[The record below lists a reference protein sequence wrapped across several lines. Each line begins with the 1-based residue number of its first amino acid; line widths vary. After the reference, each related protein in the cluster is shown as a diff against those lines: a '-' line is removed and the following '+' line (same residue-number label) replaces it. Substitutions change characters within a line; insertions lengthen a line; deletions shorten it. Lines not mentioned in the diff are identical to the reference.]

1 MNHFVREIK
10 IDRLFHLKDLEISIP
25 DSAYPHLIITG
36 KNGSGKTVLL
46 QIMSDL
52 LQLLADRFTPD
63 HPSAIS
69 FAQSIPLGQSVEEI
83 HVAREQSSVHC
94 YIINSR
100 HISEAF
106 CSGDFVMAYYQ
117 ADRSFKMIEPVS
129 PQKPVVVTDDIRHN
143 SSEQFINF
151 LVDLKFQELLAISN
165 KDAQKETEIKSWFDT
180 FEGLLRRLFEDVSL
194 TLQFSQQDSYSFN
207 VSTKGQ
213 TFGFNEMSDG
223 YKAAL
228 NIVAD
233 LILRMHKQGKLSDI
247 FTKEGI
253 VLIDEIETHL
263 HLSLQKM
270 IMPFLTGVF
279 PNIQFIVTTHSPFV
293 LSSMPNA
300 VAYDLEHQEVISN
313 LTEYSYEA
321 LAEGYFGV
329 KSDSSYSE
337 MRLNDFRCLL
347 EKAQWSE
354 ADRIKIKNLKEDFE
368 KIPEVVS
375 PLIVGEYKRLSIKY
389 AVKLM
394 TLQ

>member
-1 MNHFVREIK
+1 MNHFVRKII

-46 QIMSDL
+46 QI
-52 LQLLADRFTPD
+52 LADILTLSVDR
-63 HPSAIS
+63 SALNLDSVIHYS
-69 FAQSIPLGQSVEEI
+69 FHSLGQFVEEI
-83 HVAREQSSVHC
+83 DATVRLGSVKCNIYNARNIFS
-94 YIINSR
+94 N
-100 HISEAF
+100 AF
-106 CSGDFVMAYYQ
+106 ITGDFVMAYYQ
-117 ADRSFKMIEPVS
+117 ADRSFKMIEPQS
-129 PQKPVVVTDDIRHN
+129 PQKPNVITYDLRHN

-194 TLQFSQQDSYSFN
+194 TLQFSQQDSYSFK
-207 VSTKGQ
+207 VCTKGQ

-233 LILRMHKQGKLSDI
+233 LILRMHKQGKLSDV
-247 FTKEGI
+247 FNKEGI

-329 KSDSSYSE
+329 KSPSSYSE
-337 MRLNDFRCLL
+337 MRLNDFRRLL

-375 PLIVGEYKRLSIKY
+375 PLIVGEYKRLSIQY
-389 AVKLM
+389 ADKLM

>member
-46 QIMSDL
+46 QI
-52 LQLLADRFTPD
+52 LADILTLSVDR
-63 HPSAIS
+63 SALNLDSVIHYS
-69 FAQSIPLGQSVEEI
+69 FLPLGQFVEEI
-83 HVAREQSSVHC
+83 DATVRLGSVKCNIYNAR
-94 YIINSR
+94 N
-100 HISEAF
+100 ISNAF
-106 CSGDFVMAYYQ
+106 FNGDFVMAYYQ
-117 ADRSFKMIEPVS
+117 ADRSFKMIEPQS
-129 PQKPVVVTDDIRHN
+129 PQKPNVITHDLRHN

-165 KDAQKETEIKSWFDT
+165 KDTQRASEIKSWFDT
-180 FEGLLRRLFEDVSL
+180 FEGLLRRLFEDQEL

-233 LILRMHKQGKLSDI
+233 LILRMHKQGKLSDV

-337 MRLNDFRCLL
+337 MRLNDFRHLL

-375 PLIVGEYKRLSIKY
+375 PLIVGEYKRLSIQY
-389 AVKLM
+389 ADKLM

>member
-1 MNHFVREIK
+1 MNHFVREII

-94 YIINSR
+94 YIFNSR

-165 KDAQKETEIKSWFDT
+165 KDTQRASEIKSWFDT
-180 FEGLLRRLFEDVSL
+180 FEVLLRRLFEDQEL

-228 NIVAD
+228 IIVAD
-233 LILRMHKQGKLSDI
+233 LILRMHKQGKLSDV

-337 MRLNDFRCLL
+337 MRLNDFRRLL

-389 AVKLM
+389 ADKLM
-394 TLQ
+394 ALQ

>member
-25 DSAYPHLIITG
+25 DSASPHLIITG
-36 KNGSGKTVLL
+36 MNGSGKTVLL
-46 QIMSDL
+46 QIMADL
-52 LQLLADRFTPD
+52 LQLVIRDSNETGFNIKVYSKSSLNEYEDVYGVET
-63 HPSAIS
+63 SLGAIK
-69 FAQSIPLGQSVEEI
+69 
-83 HVAREQSSVHC
+83 
-94 YIINSR
+94 
-100 HISEAF
+100 
-106 CSGDFVMAYYQ
+106 CSCFDTRGVQIGFELNEFVFAYYQ

-165 KDAQKETEIKSWFDT
+165 KDSQRSSEINSWFNT
-180 FEGLLRRLFEDVSL
+180 FEGLLRELFEDEEL

-207 VSTKGQ
+207 VSTRGQ

-233 LILRMHKQGKLSDI
+233 LILRMHKQGKLSDV

-329 KSDSSYSE
+329 KTPSSYSE
-337 MRLNDFRCLL
+337 MRLNDFRRLL

-389 AVKLM
+389 ADKLM

>member
-1 MNHFVREIK
+1 MDGKMATHFYDFEGA
-10 IDRLFHLKDLEISIP
+10 IDNIRNDYFI
-25 DSAYPHLIITG
+25 
-36 KNGSGKTVLL
+36 
-46 QIMSDL
+46 
-52 LQLLADRFTPD
+52 
-63 HPSAIS
+63 
-69 FAQSIPLGQSVEEI
+69 
-83 HVAREQSSVHC
+83 
-94 YIINSR
+94 
-100 HISEAF
+100 
-106 CSGDFVMAYYQ
+106 MAYYQ

-165 KDAQKETEIKSWFDT
+165 KDTQRASEIKSWFDT
-180 FEGLLRRLFEDVSL
+180 FEGLLRRLFEDQEL

-233 LILRMHKQGKLSDI
+233 LILRMHKQGKLSDV

-329 KSDSSYSE
+329 KSPSSYSE
-337 MRLNDFRCLL
+337 MRLNDFRRLL

-375 PLIVGEYKRLSIKY
+375 PLIVGEYKRLSIQY
-389 AVKLM
+389 ADKLM

>member
-1 MNHFVREIK
+1 
-10 IDRLFHLKDLEISIP
+10 
-25 DSAYPHLIITG
+25 
-36 KNGSGKTVLL
+36 VLL
-46 QIMSDL
+46 QI
-52 LQLLADRFTPD
+52 LADILTLSVDR
-63 HPSAIS
+63 SALNLDSVIHYS
-69 FAQSIPLGQSVEEI
+69 FLPLGQFVEEI
-83 HVAREQSSVHC
+83 DATVRLGSVKCNIYNAR
-94 YIINSR
+94 N
-100 HISEAF
+100 ISHAF
-106 CSGDFVMAYYQ
+106 FTGDFVMAYYQ
-117 ADRSFKMIEPVS
+117 ADRSFKMIEPQS
-129 PQKPVVVTDDIRHN
+129 PQKPNVITYDLRHN

-165 KDAQKETEIKSWFDT
+165 KDSQRSSEINSWFNT
-180 FEGLLRRLFEDVSL
+180 FEGLLRRLFEDEEL

-207 VSTKGQ
+207 VSTRGQ

-233 LILRMHKQGKLSDI
+233 LILRMHKQGKLSDV
-247 FTKEGI
+247 FNKEGI

-329 KSDSSYSE
+329 KSPSSYSE
-337 MRLNDFRCLL
+337 MRLNDFRRLL

-375 PLIVGEYKRLSIKY
+375 PLIVGEYKRLSIQY
-389 AVKLM
+389 ADKLM